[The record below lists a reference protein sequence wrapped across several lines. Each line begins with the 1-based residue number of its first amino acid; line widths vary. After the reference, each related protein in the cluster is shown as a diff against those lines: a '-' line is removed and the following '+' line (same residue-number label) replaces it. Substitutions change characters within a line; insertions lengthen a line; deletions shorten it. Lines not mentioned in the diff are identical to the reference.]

1 MYEKGCNTMN
11 LDDIWTPFLTQLS
24 KSTAVSTV
32 SKKKI
37 TGIPF
42 LYFTVNKGIGK
53 ATIETLIKV
62 EAAKVMKGKRLQ
74 MDYSFV
80 REDQS
85 LMVYR
90 VRFLVPQEKMFCCG
104 NLCPDCIRFRE

>member
-11 LDDIWTPFLTQLS
+11 LDDIWTPFLNQLATS
-24 KSTAVSTV
+24 NDVISA
-32 SKKKI
+32 SKKII

-42 LYFTVNKGIGK
+42 LYFTVNPNIGK
-53 ATIETLIKV
+53 DTIETLIKIQ
-62 EAAKVMKGKRLQ
+62 AAMVMKGKRLQ
-74 MDYSFV
+74 MEYSFV
-80 REDQS
+80 RRDRS